1 MSQVFTLKD
10 DVGNIIESTHK
21 ATTATLRLKLAT
33 EKHYRSIG
41 TINMKYRQLE
51 ITRERSKHLF
61 RKFNAYGFNHY
72 ILANSTLFDHILLK
86 DDIGVYKVPKDLV
99 IEKGKFMNFKNHGGF
114 ELQIFLPLDEIERYK
129 TTSPI

>member
-10 DVGNIIESTHK
+10 DVGNIIESTHNS
-21 ATTATLRLKLAT
+21 ATATLRLKLAS
-33 EKHYRSIG
+33 EKHYRAIG

-51 ITRERSKHLF
+51 VMRERSKHLF

-72 ILANSTLFDHILLK
+72 ILANATLFDHVLLK
-86 DDIGVYKVPKDLV
+86 DDEGVYNVPKDVVLQ
-99 IEKGKFMNFKNHGGF
+99 KGKFLNFKNHGGF
-114 ELQIFLPLDEIERYK
+114 ELQIFLPLLEIEKYK